1 MSEDKF
7 LSEKYFFF
15 DMIIMTSLW
24 NYLFQIQL
32 GESDQV
38 TVSDKNVSLPHI
50 IKNVVI
56 EKVSSYIVI
65 YGYNGITVLWD
76 GKYAVYV
83 HVSTNHRNRTCGL
96 CGNYNGLPDDDFMT
110 YDRQQVSSVAKFGNS
125 WRMTDVNQLCPNVR
139 EEETKSPCSSV
150 TKGNM
155 TQVTFWKKPQNI

>member
-1 MSEDKF
+1 
-7 LSEKYFFF
+7 
-15 DMIIMTSLW
+15 MTV
-24 NYLFQIQL
+24 N
-32 GESDQV
+32 
-38 TVSDKNVSLPHI
+38 DKNVSLPHI
-50 IKNVVI
+50 INNVVI
-56 EKVSSYIVI
+56 EKVSSYTVT

-76 GKYAVYV
+76 GKDAVYA

-150 TKGNM
+150 TKYNM
-155 TQVTFWKKPQNI
+155 TQVTILKKGTEYIVQFMHKLPCAGRISLRT

>member
-1 MSEDKF
+1 
-7 LSEKYFFF
+7 
-15 DMIIMTSLW
+15 MTV
-24 NYLFQIQL
+24 N
-32 GESDQV
+32 
-38 TVSDKNVSLPHI
+38 DKNVSLPHI
-50 IKNVVI
+50 INNVVI
-56 EKVSSYIVI
+56 EKVSSYTVT

-76 GKYAVYV
+76 GKDAVYA

-150 TKGNM
+150 TK
-155 TQVTFWKKPQNI
+155 